1 MKIKKIS
8 LFNIGPYVDLNTF
21 DITVTRDKNIVLIGG
36 KNGAG
41 KTTFFK
47 AIKTC
52 LYGSKV
58 WGFDAPGKEYFS
70 IINGLVN
77 TKSLYDNTAKAYVEI
92 ELVFDDGKQVNTY
105 ILHREWKKLK
115 QTFSEYFH
123 VKKNDNLIIGQE
135 EDDFINYLLSVI
147 PPDMFNFYFF
157 DGESIA
163 EFFLGSDGDKNFRN
177 AFLKLYGLDT
187 LSIMVDNFARNIKKA
202 DAKNSSYKL
211 YLEARATC
219 EREESQYLSLQ
230 EEIRETENKI
240 DLCQIQIRSL
250 QADYSKDGG
259 IGLSDWKELNA
270 QILKEESLRENIN
283 RWLKEIA
290 NHYLPFI
297 ILDKQLSKLLDELS
311 SAQEKQRS
319 DIIIDTFASN
329 DFGQALNAFLEQKD
343 ISDLGVTDLVNF
355 LQKTLSASNQVLEFD
370 FSINQINR
378 IISQI
383 YEKRDFDK
391 KQIKSSLSQLNASL
405 KKSKKLREQLTSSSI
420 EGYEGFVEQK
430 ENLEKDISAL
440 TINLERK
447 RQELETQ
454 SIIFVEAQ
462 KNLDKAKVQYENV
475 LKNKSISD
483 ISERAAAAFSLIEEK
498 LILRQA
504 KILQQEFLRCFT
516 SIINKDN
523 FIDGIVI
530 DKKINIIPYKLIT
543 VKRSQLDNYK
553 VANKEF
559 LYLFDNV
566 QFIIDM
572 NSLEAGEVNSI
583 RLPSPI
589 KAPFS
594 QGERQVYIMSIYLA
608 LLKTSRKDIPFFI
621 DTPFARIDSEHRE
634 NIVVEFFT
642 KLNNQMFILST
653 DEEIVGD
660 YKDMM
665 MNKISNEFMLQI
677 SDYGSTQIV
686 KDTYF
691 GENK

>member
-219 EREESQYLSLQ
+219 EREESKYLSLQ

-355 LQKTLSASNQVLEFD
+355 LQKTLSASNQALEFD

-383 YEKRDFDK
+383 YEKRYFDK
-391 KQIKSSLSQLNASL
+391 KQIKSTLSQLNASL

-686 KDTYF
+686 KDIYF

>member
-1 MKIKKIS
+1 MKIKRIT
-8 LFNIGPYVDLNTF
+8 LFNIGPYIDLNTF
-21 DITVTRDKNIVLIGG
+21 DITISKDKNIVLIGG

-52 LYGSKV
+52 LYGSRV
-58 WGFDAPGKEYFS
+58 WGFDAPGREYFA

-77 TKSLYDNTAKAYVEI
+77 TKTLYDNTAKAYIEI
-92 ELVFDDGKQVNTY
+92 ELVFDDGKQVNHY
-105 ILHREWKKLK
+105 VLHREWKKIK
-115 QTFSEYFH
+115 QTFSEYFN
-123 VKKNDNLIIGQE
+123 VRKNGDLIIGQE

-163 EFFLGSDGDKNFRN
+163 EFFLGSDGNKNFRN

-187 LSIMVDNFARNIKKA
+187 LSIMVENFARNIKKT
-202 DAKNSSYKL
+202 DVKNSTYDSF
-211 YLEARATC
+211 LEARAIC
-219 EREESQYLSLQ
+219 EREEAKYNLLQ
-230 EEIRETENKI
+230 DEIRELENKI
-240 DLCQIQIRSL
+240 DLCQIQMRSL
-250 QADYSKDGG
+250 QADYTKNGG
-259 IGLSDWKELNA
+259 IGLADWKELNA
-270 QILKEESLRENIN
+270 QILKEENTRDNIN

-297 ILDKQLSKLLDELS
+297 ILGKQMDKLLDELS

-319 DIIIDTFASN
+319 EIIVDTFASKN
-329 DFGQALNAFLEQKD
+329 FSHALDVFLKQREIADLNVSDLVEFLQDTLSISNQALD
-343 ISDLGVTDLVNF
+343 
-355 LQKTLSASNQVLEFD
+355 FD
-370 FSINQINR
+370 FSANQIHG
-378 IISQI
+378 IIAQI
-383 YEKRDFDK
+383 YEKRNFDK
-391 KQIKSSLSQLNASL
+391 QQILSAISRLNASL
-405 KKSKKLREQLTSSSI
+405 RKSKKLREQLTSSSI
-420 EGYEGFVEQK
+420 DGYEGFVEQK
-430 ENLEKDISAL
+430 EILEGAL
-440 TINLERK
+440 SSLTLSLERK
-447 RQELETQ
+447 KQELESQTICY
-454 SIIFVEAQ
+454 SDAQ
-462 KNLDKAKVQYENV
+462 RSLDKIKTQYESV

-483 ISERAAAAFSLIEEK
+483 ISERAAATFSAIEEK

-504 KILQQEFLRCFT
+504 KLLQKEFICCFE

-543 VKRSQLDNYK
+543 VRRNQLENYK
-553 VANKEF
+553 TANWDF
-559 LYLFDNV
+559 LGLFDHVQYIVDINNLEFGNV
-566 QFIIDM
+566 D
-572 NSLEAGEVNSI
+572 SI

-634 NIVVEFFT
+634 NIVTEFFT

-653 DEEIVGD
+653 DEEIAGE
-660 YKDMM
+660 YKNMM
-665 MNKISNEFMLQI
+665 EAQISDKFMLRI
-677 SDYGSTQIV
+677 SDYGVTEIL
-686 KDTYF
+686 KDRYF
-691 GENK
+691 GE